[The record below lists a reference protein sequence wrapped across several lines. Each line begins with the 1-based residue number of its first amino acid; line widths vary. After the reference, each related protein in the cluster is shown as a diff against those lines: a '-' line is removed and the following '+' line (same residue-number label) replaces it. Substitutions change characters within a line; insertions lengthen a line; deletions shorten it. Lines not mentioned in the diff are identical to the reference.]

1 MTIHRLNLGV
11 NLIDYHLIAITSL
24 ENYRLAYFINQKL
37 SINLSKSKNEIQ
49 INIKEGETNF
59 SRFCYS
65 NSDKEISWDLIQ
77 NKTVIQY
84 KKGLLKFIFKSNYGS
99 GNKVFEFK
107 K

>member
-1 MTIHRLNLGV
+1 
-11 NLIDYHLIAITSL
+11 
-24 ENYRLAYFINQKL
+24 LAYFINQKL

-77 NKTVIQY
+77 NKTSNSIQKRVTQIY
-84 KKGLLKFIFKSNYGS
+84 FQI
-99 GNKVFEFK
+99 
-107 K
+107 

>member
-1 MTIHRLNLGV
+1 MKFK
-11 NLIDYHLIAITSL
+11 LI
-24 ENYRLAYFINQKL
+24 
-37 SINLSKSKNEIQ
+37 SKKEKQ
-49 INIKEGETNF
+49 I

-99 GNKVFEFK
+99 GNKVYWI
-107 K
+107 